1 MLKLKSSLKI
11 GITSML
17 MAVFLITPVMAID
30 QTPENTSNDRLK
42 LLNTYAYT
50 EVTNQPSPE
59 LNYNEN
65 LQNIYL
71 NMSDSEF
78 NDAMNKH
85 IQDVLDRQK
94 AGAYIIWNEDFAK
107 QLKMINPAL
116 SQAIESQNNVTEQ
129 ELQFL
134 RASYTPGNSDKTWY
148 VYGDNALGWHLIG
161 LRTRIE
167 WAWDTT
173 RITYVLP
180 STTGETYAPAWSYV
194 GIAGNTQT
202 WYDNYTRFKKWVSGK
217 FRSSVQGVVLEER
230 ILEMT
235 INVSAGGDYN
245 PAAGPY

>member
-85 IQDVLDRQK
+85 IQDVMNRQK
-94 AGAYIIWNEDFAK
+94 AGAYIIWNEDFTK
-107 QLKMINPAL
+107 QLKMFNPDL
-116 SQAIESQNNVTEQ
+116 CQAIESQNNVTKHK
-129 ELQFL
+129 LQS
-134 RASYTPGNSDKTWY
+134 RAASYTPGNADKTWY
-148 VYGDNALGWHLIG
+148 VYGNNALGIHLIG

-173 RITYVLP
+173 QITYALP
-180 STTGETYAPAWSYV
+180 STTGETYAPTWSYV

-202 WYDNYTRFKKWVSGK
+202 FYDNNTRLKKWVSGK
-217 FRSSVQGVVLEER
+217 FRSSYQGTTLEER
-230 ILEMT
+230 TLSLT
-235 INVSAGGDYN
+235 INIYAGGDYN
-245 PAAGPY
+245 PASGAY